1 MQDCTIFCVSMCLYF
16 VELVFRWV
24 FLRGFFLCFFP
35 LVGVGQHLP
44 KSCRFYVPPALYCV
58 CCFVLVVIMTFS
70 SGVHRAPYLFLLFL
84 LVVIMTFSSGVHR
97 APYLILA
104 DACVQHISC
113 V

>member
-1 MQDCTIFCVSMCLYF
+1 MQDWTIFCVSMCLYF

-24 FLRGFFLCFFP
+24 FLRGFFPLGFSSVFFP
-35 LVGVGQHLP
+35 WLVLGSTFLNL
-44 KSCRFYVPPALYCV
+44 YVPPALYCV

-70 SGVHRAPYLFLLFL
+70 SGVHRAPYL
-84 LVVIMTFSSGVHR
+84 
-97 APYLILA
+97 ILA